1 MANKY
6 RAWTD
11 GEVLTAAN
19 LIDYVQKQVLIVC
32 DSSADYPDS
41 STRREGMAV
50 YDKNSDK
57 LLTYTTSSTG
67 WVPPWNMPWG
77 YVTRATSTS
86 TTSPS
91 GTATVDLSGLTTGAV
106 TAVANRRWKVTAEV
120 YVTCT
125 TAGSLLRVIE
135 GASTIRAENY
145 VGTTGG
151 AIGTTQV
158 AVGIFTTT
166 AGSITLKAQGLD
178 WFGGTRVYGVTGTAS
193 ITVEDIGP
201 SAAPA

>member
-1 MANKY
+1 MAFKTFV
-6 RAWTD
+6 A
-11 GEVLTAAN
+11 GAVLTASDVNTYLA
-19 LIDYVQKQVLIVC
+19 KQAVVVC
-32 DSSADYPDS
+32 TSTTRPSSPP
-41 STRREGMAV
+41 EGMTI
-50 YDKNSDK
+50 YETDTDK
-57 LLTYTTSSTG
+57 LLTYTTATTG
-67 WVPPWNMPWG
+67 WVAPWNTPWG

-151 AIGTTQV
+151 AIGTTQR

-166 AGSITLKAQGLD
+166 AGAITLKAQGLD
-178 WFGGTRVYGVTGTAS
+178 WFGGTRVYGSAGTAS
-193 ITVEDIGP
+193 ITVEDLGP